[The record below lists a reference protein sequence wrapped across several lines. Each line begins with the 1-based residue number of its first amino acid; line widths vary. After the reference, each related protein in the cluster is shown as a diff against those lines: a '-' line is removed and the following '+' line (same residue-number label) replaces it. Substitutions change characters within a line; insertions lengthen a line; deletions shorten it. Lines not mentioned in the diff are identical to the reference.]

1 MDSTY
6 LPVDQ
11 QHRVRVAT
19 ARDVT
24 TAERW
29 CDALEAAGIDAFVE
43 IDDDR
48 NVPGGSSPVIT
59 TYIGPRFVY
68 PVSVPAAERDR
79 AAAVLIDHG
88 WNGRFG
94 SRNVAPMS
102 YRSMLRGALIV
113 VAISAALML
122 LLVGLQ

>member
-1 MDSTY
+1 MDSADS
-6 LPVDQ
+6 PIGEQ
-11 QHRVRVAT
+11 RRVRVAT

-24 TAERW
+24 TAEGW

-68 PVSVPAAERDR
+68 PVNVPAEDRDR

-94 SRNVAPMS
+94 SRHVAPMS
-102 YRSMLRGALIV
+102 YGTMLRGALVV
-113 VAISAALML
+113 VAISAAIML
-122 LLVGLQ
+122 ILVGLQ